1 MITTTTLSTHEY
13 KIKKI
18 NYLGTVDGNSKVI
31 VDVNFDV
38 KSTHVFDYTCVD
50 GTIKNKYC
58 VKISSYTSSLNT
70 ESISNFV
77 QYDDLTED
85 QVLQWIFSSNASLKN
100 EIETQHDL
108 NIADQKNKLLDP
120 SRYVYMQVSDGELP
134 WS

>member
-18 NYLGTVDGNSKVI
+18 NYLETVDSNSKVI

-50 GTIKNKYC
+50 DTIKNKYC
-58 VKISSYTSSLNT
+58 TIISSHISSLNT

-77 QYDDLTED
+77 EYDNLSED
-85 QVLQWIFSSNASLKN
+85 QVLQWIFSNNPSLRN

-108 NIADQKNKLLDP
+108 NITDQKNKLLDP
-120 SRYVYMQVSDGELP
+120 SRYVYVEVSDGSLP